1 MNLNDLRRLVDGL
14 EGYDSD
20 LEIVVQDPENLCRLL
35 PVSMTSELVGWNE
48 KGKWSAPS
56 SECKKAML
64 MFINA

>member
-1 MNLNDLRRLVDGL
+1 MKLADLRRFVDGL
-14 EGYDSD
+14 EEYDGD
-20 LEIVVQDPENLCRLL
+20 LELVVQDPDNLCRLL

-48 KGKWSAPS
+48 KGKWSTPS